1 MSDQAIELLSQALAA
16 DLAPPP
22 APTPA
27 APDDR
32 LRGLLRRIGLRQSD
46 LPINEV
52 RLQSALHDRHFTPA
66 ERNELSAGLRRLNL
80 LEARI

>member
-32 LRGLLRRIGLRQSD
+32 LRGLLRRIGLR
-46 LPINEV
+46 
-52 RLQSALHDRHFTPA
+52 A
-66 ERNELSAGLRRLNL
+66 ERSSDQ
-80 LEARI
+80 